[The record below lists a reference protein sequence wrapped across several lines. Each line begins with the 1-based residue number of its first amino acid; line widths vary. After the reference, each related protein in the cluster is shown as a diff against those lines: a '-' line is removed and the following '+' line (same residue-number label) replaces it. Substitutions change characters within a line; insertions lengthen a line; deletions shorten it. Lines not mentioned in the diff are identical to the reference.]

1 MTEEEVVAL
10 VNKTLDE
17 SVDLIRDELVRGL
30 KDSILDFQGLD
41 KLDTD
46 DYLRGLVTGIQH
58 SIEHIQE
65 ALQ

>member
-17 SVDLIRDELVRGL
+17 SVDFTRDELVRGL
-30 KDSILDFQGLD
+30 KASILDIQSLNGYA
-41 KLDTD
+41 TD
-46 DYLRGLVTGIQH
+46 EWKRGLVSGIQH

-65 ALQ
+65 TLQ

>member
-17 SVDLIRDELVRGL
+17 SVDFTRDELVRGL

-41 KLDTD
+41 EYATD
-46 DYLRGLVTGIQH
+46 DHLRGLVSGIQY

-65 ALQ
+65 TLQ